1 MSKWKF
7 IFLALALTGIAFG
20 FSDARPATFL
30 DLGRPMGETLLGL
43 LLVAQLLE
51 RASALQVKQ
60 IRAAVLT
67 QNEPI
72 RTPMPSKY
80 SRNEVATHPV
90 PTTAHT
96 H

>member
-1 MSKWKF
+1 MLSWKY
-7 IFLALALTGIAFG
+7 IFLAFALVALAIGCGDPRT
-20 FSDARPATFL
+20 ATSIYS
-30 DLGRPMGETLLGL
+30 GRPLGEILLGL
-43 LLVAQLLE
+43 FLVAQLLNRDSVLLE
-51 RASALQVKQ
+51 EQ
-60 IRAAVLT
+60 IRAAALT

-90 PTTAHT
+90 PTMAHT